1 VCLLPGSLLRGS
13 SPLARRMA
21 VAVLLAAA
29 TGMASAQAAPAAS
42 QGTAGP
48 SQGSL
53 TPSGGGKG
61 EARTWGHSPAPT
73 RAQVEQVVEQVRQDP
88 DLGGTRTQRSLQF
101 KNEKKPRPAR
111 PAPQPWLVQ
120 FVRWLADTSRLLV
133 WVLGAVALAL
143 LLVGL
148 RRWFHWQRTAGA
160 VRQASLPSHVRDL
173 DIRRESL
180 PADIGAAARALWLQG
195 EARAALSLLYRGA
208 LSRLVHAHAVP
219 VRSASTEGECVRLA
233 ARALAPERSGFF
245 ARLVQA
251 WQLTVYG
258 SRLPDGAE
266 VLALCAG
273 FEAHLGELAPSPGP
287 PATAGAA
294 A

>member
-1 VCLLPGSLLRGS
+1 MC
-13 SPLARRMA
+13 SPRRPPPVSA
-21 VAVLLAAA
+21 PCAALVRQVVAAALLAAA
-29 TGMASAQAAPAAS
+29 A
-42 QGTAGP
+42 GTAGA
-48 SQGSL
+48 QAQA
-53 TPSGGGKG
+53 T
-61 EARTWGHSPAPT
+61 PT
-73 RAQVEQVVEQVRQDP
+73 RAQVDQTVEQVRRDP
-88 DLGGTRTQRSLQF
+88 DLGGTRTQRTLQF
-101 KNEKKPRPAR
+101 KNDNKPRQPQPAR
-111 PAPQPWLVQ
+111 PAWLLE

-148 RRWFHWQRTAGA
+148 RRWFRRDRSAPA
-160 VRQASLPSHVRDL
+160 VRLGSLPSHVRDL

-180 PADIGAAARALWLQG
+180 PADVGTAARALWLQG
-195 EARAALSLLYRGA
+195 QGRAALSLLYRGA

-219 VRSASTEGECVRLA
+219 IRGASTEGECVRLA
-233 ARALAPERSGFF
+233 ALTLAAERSDFF

-273 FEAHLGELAPSPGP
+273 FEAQLGPSAGPGLP
-287 PATAGAA
+287 AAAGATA
-294 A
+294 